1 MTTQT
6 PTTHTPTTHGSTVHG
21 STVRESTVQSSIEK
35 FLDDLAG
42 GNPTPGGG
50 SAAAVMGAMGAALVS
65 MVCNVT
71 IGKKGYEGV
80 EGEMR
85 AILHESEKV
94 RRRLTAMVAEDI
106 AAFDSIMAAYK
117 LPKASDDEK
126 TVRAA
131 AIQAGLRRAT
141 EVPLDCARVC
151 AEVIGLSRRASE
163 HGYLNVISDGGVG
176 VLAGFTGLR
185 SAALNVYI
193 NAPALKD
200 RAFADKATADLGKLV
215 EHCAAES
222 EAVYALVRNKLG

>member
-1 MTTQT
+1 MIT
-6 PTTHTPTTHGSTVHG
+6 
-21 STVRESTVQSSIEK
+21 QSSVEE
-35 FLDDLAG
+35 FLDELAG

-71 IGKKGYEGV
+71 IGKKGYEEV
-80 EGEMR
+80 EAEMKAVR
-85 AILHESEKV
+85 EESERV

-117 LPKASDDEK
+117 LPKATDEEK
-126 TVRAA
+126 SVRAD
-131 AIQAGLRRAT
+131 AIQAGLKRAT
-141 EVPLDCARVC
+141 ETPLDCARVC
-151 AEVIGLSRRASE
+151 AEVIALSRRASE

-200 RAFADKATADLGKLV
+200 RAYAERATAELEKLV
-215 EHCAAES
+215 KTCTAET
-222 EAVYALVRNKLG
+222 EAVYTLVRNKLG

>member
-1 MTTQT
+1 MMMT
-6 PTTHTPTTHGSTVHG
+6 
-21 STVRESTVQSSIEK
+21 QSSVEK
-35 FLDDLAG
+35 FLDDLAS

-50 SAAAVMGAMGAALVS
+50 SAAAIMGAMGAALVS

-71 IGKKGYEGV
+71 IGKKGYENV
-80 EGEMR
+80 EAEMR
-85 AILHESEKV
+85 SVLSESERV

-106 AAFDSIMAAYK
+106 SAFESILAAYK
-117 LPKASDDEK
+117 LPKSTEEEK
-126 TVRAA
+126 AVRAA

-151 AEVIGLSRRASE
+151 AEVIALSRRASE
-163 HGYLNVISDGGVG
+163 QGYLNVISDGGVG

-200 RAFADKATADLGKLV
+200 RVFAAQATAELEKLLQF
-215 EHCAAES
+215 CGAES
-222 EAVYALVRNKLG
+222 EAVYKIVRDKLS

>member
-1 MTTQT
+1 MMT
-6 PTTHTPTTHGSTVHG
+6 
-21 STVRESTVQSSIEK
+21 QSSIDK
-35 FLDDLAG
+35 FLDDLAS

-50 SAAAVMGAMGAALVS
+50 SAAAIIGAMGAALVS

-71 IGKKGYEGV
+71 IGKKGYEAV
-80 EGEMR
+80 EAEMR
-85 AILHESEKV
+85 SVLSESERV

-106 AAFDSIMAAYK
+106 AAFDSILAAYK
-117 LPKASDDEK
+117 MPKTTEEDKA
-126 TVRAA
+126 VRAG

-151 AEVIGLSRRASE
+151 AEVIALSRRASE
-163 HGYLNVISDGGVG
+163 QGYLNVISDGGVG

-200 RAFADKATADLGKLV
+200 RAFAEAAIAELEKLLRF
-215 EHCAAES
+215 CGAES
-222 EAVYALVRNKLG
+222 EAVYKIVRDKLS

>member
-1 MTTQT
+1 MMT
-6 PTTHTPTTHGSTVHG
+6 
-21 STVRESTVQSSIEK
+21 QSSVEK
-35 FLDDLAG
+35 FLDDLAS

-50 SAAAVMGAMGAALVS
+50 SAAAIVGAMGAALVS

-71 IGKKGYEGV
+71 LGKKGYEAV
-80 EGEMR
+80 EAEMR
-85 AILHESEKV
+85 SVLGESERV

-106 AAFDSIMAAYK
+106 AAFNSIMAAYK
-117 LPKASDDEK
+117 LPKASEEDK
-126 TVRAA
+126 TLRAA

-151 AEVIGLSRRASE
+151 AEVIALSRRASE
-163 HGYLNVISDGGVG
+163 QGYLNVISDGGVG

-200 RAFADKATADLGKLV
+200 RVFAERATAELEQLLQFCG
-215 EHCAAES
+215 AES
-222 EAVYALVRNKLG
+222 EAVYKIVRDKLS